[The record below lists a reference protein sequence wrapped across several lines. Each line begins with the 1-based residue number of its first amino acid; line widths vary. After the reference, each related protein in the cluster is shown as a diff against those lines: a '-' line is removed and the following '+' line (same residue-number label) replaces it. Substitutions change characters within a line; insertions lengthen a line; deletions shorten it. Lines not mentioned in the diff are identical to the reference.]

1 MICYQVWETN
11 DLLDN
16 QLHRDPG
23 DGDTGRPGHAPR
35 LGYILTFVT
44 RQLPADL
51 SWIAGYDLDDV
62 MMSWVLTTL
71 LMLFMFCAGLAVVS
85 FPWVFMGNCHCQT
98 S

>member
-44 RQLPADL
+44 ISSSLILDCWLRSGRRDDVLGADHPPHALHVLRWARRGQLPL
-51 SWIAGYDLDDV
+51 
-62 MMSWVLTTL
+62 
-71 LMLFMFCAGLAVVS
+71 GLH
-85 FPWVFMGNCHCQT
+85 G
-98 S
+98 

>member
-1 MICYQVWETN
+1 MCFQVWETN

-44 RQLPADL
+44 TSSSLILD
-51 SWIAGYDLDDV
+51 SGYDLDDV

-71 LMLFMFCAGLAVVS
+71 LMLFMFCAGLSVVS

>member
-1 MICYQVWETN
+1 M
-11 DLLDN
+11 
-16 QLHRDPG
+16 
-23 DGDTGRPGHAPR
+23 
-35 LGYILTFVT
+35 
-44 RQLPADL
+44 
-51 SWIAGYDLDDV
+51 IAGYDLDDV